1 MNVSGVQKGGG
12 PDALQQRSRS
22 LLGKRNHRRS
32 VVVRSVAA
40 AGGVGIS
47 GCPAR
52 TDSQFEQGTLAGTIA
67 HAVAVRKWQ
76 KETMSE
82 AGSELR
88 SLDQKDRNVMLYNDW
103 LQQNGYEPFAD
114 WVKDELGWKP
124 VCRVDEEL
132 QPKVPTAESL
142 IEYAFQ
148 LATGDREKCPKGG
161 RAEYRNGEWYK
172 RVSGRR
178 QGDMMTD
185 ENAGEFGHG
194 AHANEPGRATSIEQ
208 KLSKKRIKK
217 RE

>member
-1 MNVSGVQKGGG
+1 MNEAGVRKDGG
-12 PDALQQRSRS
+12 PDALLQRSRS
-22 LLGKRNHRRS
+22 LVAKKNYRRS
-32 VVVRSVAA
+32 VVVRSVAP
-40 AGGVGIS
+40 AGGVAIS

-52 TDSQFEQGTLAGTIA
+52 TDPRFEQGTLAGTIA
-67 HAVAVRKWQ
+67 HEVAVRKWQ

-88 SLDQKDRNVMLYNDW
+88 SLDQNDRNVMLYNDW
-103 LQQNGYEPFAD
+103 LEQNGYEPFAD
-114 WVKDELGWKP
+114 WVKHELGWKP

-148 LATGDREKCPKGG
+148 LATGDREKCMKGG

-178 QGDMMTD
+178 QGDVMTA
-185 ENAGEFGHG
+185 ENAGEYTATARTPTSRG
-194 AHANEPGRATSIEQ
+194 ERRAS
-208 KLSKKRIKK
+208 SRS
-217 RE
+217 